1 MEHDVV
7 LGATITLIVLVVI
20 IIILFGTFQARKN
33 KYIQAEKKF
42 EEEIA
47 KSQMEIHE
55 QALKN
60 MGWELHDN
68 IGQLLSVARMQLNIL
83 QAKLPGGYK
92 EETVDVSELLGD
104 CLKEIRLLSKTLN
117 PDIIRE
123 MGLVQSIELELERFN
138 KLNFLKA
145 RLSVKG
151 EEHDVPQKDGIIL
164 FRILQE
170 FFSNVIK
177 HSKAQHLDVNLEYS
191 ANKLLISAKDDGV
204 GFDHEEVIKGAG
216 LINMKSRAKLI
227 GAEYSMASEK
237 NKGVELTLEYNLTQ
251 KSYA

>member
-1 MEHDVV
+1 MEHNVV
-7 LGATITLIVLVVI
+7 LGATITLIILVVI
-20 IIILFGTFQARKN
+20 IIILFGTFQSRKN
-33 KYIQAEKKF
+33 KYIQDKKKF
-42 EEEIA
+42 EEETA

-83 QAKLPGGYK
+83 QAKLPVSYK
-92 EETVDVSELLGD
+92 EQTVEVSDLLGD

-138 KLNFLKA
+138 KLNFLRA
-145 RLSVKG
+145 QLTVQG
-151 EEHDVPQKDGIIL
+151 EEQIVPHKDGIIL

-177 HSKAQHLDVNLEYS
+177 HSKAQHLVVNLDYS

-204 GFDHEEVIKGAG
+204 GFDYEEVTKGSG
-216 LINMKSRAKLI
+216 LINMKSRAQLI
-227 GAEYSMASEK
+227 GAEYAISSEK
-237 NKGVELTLEYNLTQ
+237 NKGVRLSIEYTLTQ
-251 KSYA
+251 IRHE